1 MLHTFTPNMVSRALD
16 FLSQLKV
23 NNNRDW
29 FAAHKDTYL
38 EINKEINDFAEQMIL
53 NISQFDDLGNIS
65 AKDCTYRI
73 YRDIRFSAD
82 KSPFKT
88 HIGVYICKGGKNSEL
103 AGYYIHFEPGNCM
116 VAGGVWC
123 PSKENLEYIR
133 RYIYNDPQS
142 YLNVINQKTFADNFA
157 MMDDKLKTAP
167 KGYPK
172 DFEYIDLIRYKS
184 FSPYKIL
191 TDEEFCTD
199 NFVDNITRCLSY
211 LSPYI
216 KYLNNILE

>member
-1 MLHTFTPNMVSRALD
+1 MDVSRVLD
-16 FLSQLKV
+16 FLSQLKC

-38 EINKEINDFAEQMIL
+38 QINKEINEFADAMIL
-53 NISQFDDLGNIS
+53 NISQFDDIGHLS

-88 HIGVYICKGGKNSEL
+88 HIGVYVCKGGKNSEL

-123 PSKENLEYIR
+123 PSKDNLEYIR
-133 RYIYNDPQS
+133 RFIFNDPQS
-142 YLNVINQKTFADNFA
+142 YLSIINHKDFKNNFL
-157 MMDDKLKTAP
+157 MMDDQLKTAP

-172 DFEYIDLIRYKS
+172 DFEHIDLIRYKS
-184 FSPYKIL
+184 FVPYKNFS
-191 TDEEFCTD
+191 DEEFCAD
-199 NFVDNITRCLSY
+199 NFVDNITRHLKM
-211 LSPYI
+211 I
-216 KYLNNILE
+216 KDYNGYLNGVIE

>member
-1 MLHTFTPNMVSRALD
+1 MDVSRILD
-16 FLSQLKV
+16 FLSQLKN

-38 EINKEINDFAEQMIL
+38 EINKEINDFADRMIL
-53 NISQFDDLGNIS
+53 NISQFDNLGNIT

-88 HIGVYICKGGKNSEL
+88 HIGVYLCRGGKNSEL

-116 VAGGVWC
+116 VACGVWC
-123 PSKENLEYIR
+123 PSKDNLEYIR
-133 RYIYNDPQS
+133 RFIFNDPQS
-142 YLNVINQKTFADNFA
+142 YLDIINHKDFKDNFL

-172 DFEYIDLIRYKS
+172 DFEHIDLIRYKS
-184 FSPYKIL
+184 FSPYKIIG
-191 TDEEFCTD
+191 DEVFCAD
-199 NFVDNITRCLSY
+199 DFEAVVTRYLSY
-211 LSPYI
+211 MQPYI
-216 KYLNNILE
+216 QYMNNILE

>member
-1 MLHTFTPNMVSRALD
+1 MDVSRILD
-16 FLSQLKV
+16 FLSQLKS

-38 EINKEINDFAEQMIL
+38 QINKEINDFADRMIL
-53 NISQFDDLGNIS
+53 NISQFDTLGNIS

-123 PSKENLEYIR
+123 PQKDNLEYIR
-133 RYIYNDPQS
+133 RFIFNDPQS
-142 YLNVINQKTFADNFA
+142 YLAILNHKDFKGNFLL
-157 MMDDKLKTAP
+157 MDDQLKTAP

-172 DFEYIDLIRYKS
+172 DFEHINLIKYKS
-184 FSPYKIL
+184 FSPYKMIP
-191 TDEEFCTD
+191 DEDFCAD
-199 NFVDNITRCLSY
+199 DFEDMATRYLSY
-211 LSPYI
+211 LKPFIQYM
-216 KYLNNILE
+216 NNILE

>member
-1 MLHTFTPNMVSRALD
+1 MDVSRVLD
-16 FLSQLKV
+16 FLSQLKC

-38 EINKEINDFAEQMIL
+38 QINKEINDFAEQMIL

-88 HIGVYICKGGKNSEL
+88 HIGVYVCRGGKNSEL

-123 PSKENLEYIR
+123 PSKDNLEYIR
-133 RYIYNDPQS
+133 RFIFNDPQS
-142 YLNVINQKTFADNFA
+142 YLSIINHKDFKNNFL
-157 MMDDKLKTAP
+157 MMDK
-167 KGYPK
+167 
-172 DFEYIDLIRYKS
+172 
-184 FSPYKIL
+184 
-191 TDEEFCTD
+191 C
-199 NFVDNITRCLSY
+199 IT
-211 LSPYI
+211 
-216 KYLNNILE
+216 

>member
-1 MLHTFTPNMVSRALD
+1 MDVSRVLD
-16 FLSQLKV
+16 FLSQLKC

-38 EINKEINDFAEQMIL
+38 QINKEINEFADAMIL
-53 NISQFDDLGNIS
+53 NISQFDDIGHLS

-88 HIGVYICKGGKNSEL
+88 HIGVYVCRGGKNSEL

-123 PSKENLEYIR
+123 PSKDNLEYIR
-133 RYIYNDPQS
+133 RFIFNDPQS
-142 YLNVINQKTFADNFA
+142 YLSIINHKDFKNNFL
-157 MMDDKLKTAP
+157 MMDDQLKTAP

-172 DFEYIDLIRYKS
+172 DFEHIDLIRYKS
-184 FSPYKIL
+184 FSPYKVF
-191 TDEEFCTD
+191 TDEEFSSD
-199 NFVDNITRCLSY
+199 GFEDLATRHLAY
-211 LSPYI
+211 MKPYI
-216 KYLNNILE
+216 QYMNNILE

>member
-1 MLHTFTPNMVSRALD
+1 MDVSRVLD
-16 FLSQLKV
+16 FLSQLKC

-38 EINKEINDFAEQMIL
+38 EINKEINEFADAMIL
-53 NISQFDDLGNIS
+53 NISQFDDIGHLS

-88 HIGVYICKGGKNSEL
+88 HIGVYVCKGGKNSEL
-103 AGYYIHFEPGNCM
+103 AGYYIHFEPSNCM

-123 PSKENLEYIR
+123 PSKDNLEYIR
-133 RYIYNDPQS
+133 RFIFNDPQS
-142 YLNVINQKTFADNFA
+142 YLSIINHKDFKNNFL
-157 MMDDKLKTAP
+157 MMDDQLKTAP

-172 DFEYIDLIRYKS
+172 DFEHIDLIRYKS
-184 FSPYKIL
+184 FSPYKVF
-191 TDEEFCTD
+191 TDEEFCSD
-199 NFVDNITRCLSY
+199 GFEDLATRHLAY
-211 LSPYI
+211 MKPYI
-216 KYLNNILE
+216 QYMNNILE

>member
-1 MLHTFTPNMVSRALD
+1 MDVSRILD

-184 FSPYKIL
+184 FVPFKNFS
-191 TDEEFCTD
+191 DEDFCAD
-199 NFVDNITRCLSY
+199 DFEDNITRHLKMMQ
-211 LSPYI
+211 PYNA
-216 KYLNNILE
+216 YLNEIIE

>member
-1 MLHTFTPNMVSRALD
+1 MDVSRILD

-38 EINKEINDFAEQMIL
+38 EINKEINEFADAMIL
-53 NISQFDDLGNIS
+53 NISQFDDIGHLS

-88 HIGVYICKGGKNSEL
+88 HIGVYVCRGGKNSEL

-123 PSKENLEYIR
+123 PSKDNLEYIR
-133 RYIYNDPQS
+133 RFIFNDPQS
-142 YLNVINQKTFADNFA
+142 YLSIINHKDFKNNFL
-157 MMDDKLKTAP
+157 MMDDQLKTAP

-172 DFEYIDLIRYKS
+172 DFEHIDLIRYKS
-184 FSPYKIL
+184 FSPYKVF
-191 TDEEFCTD
+191 TDEEFCSD
-199 NFVDNITRCLSY
+199 GFEDLATRHLAY
-211 LSPYI
+211 MKPYI
-216 KYLNNILE
+216 QYMNNILE

>member
-1 MLHTFTPNMVSRALD
+1 MDVSRILD

-123 PSKENLEYIR
+123 PSKDNLEYIR
-133 RYIYNDPQS
+133 RFIFNDPQS
-142 YLNVINQKTFADNFA
+142 YLSIINHKDFKNNFL
-157 MMDDKLKTAP
+157 MMDDQLKTAP

-172 DFEYIDLIRYKS
+172 DFEHIDLIRYKS
-184 FSPYKIL
+184 FSPYKVF
-191 TDEEFCTD
+191 TDEEFCSD
-199 NFVDNITRCLSY
+199 GFEDLATRHLAY
-211 LSPYI
+211 MKPYI
-216 KYLNNILE
+216 QYMNNILE